1 MAGVLGGATAP
12 WFTAFAQENAK
23 NPKRQ
28 KSCILLWLSGGP
40 ATIDMW
46 DLKPGHE
53 NGGPFKELS
62 TDVPGLKLGE
72 PLQKLSKFGKDLAIV
87 RGMST
92 REGDHGRATYYLRT
106 GYVQQGALQYPTLGS
121 LFAKELGDPAS
132 EMPSFVS
139 ISPFR
144 QLNNAAFTSGYLGP
158 MFAPL
163 IVGEGSFGP
172 PPSGSMVD
180 ELLKV
185 QDLDRPKDIEE
196 SQATGRFD
204 LLKDLQNQFGSDRPN
219 LVVQSQHLAYQR
231 AVKLMK
237 SVGAKAFDLTTEKDK
252 TRDDYGRN
260 LFGQGCLLA
269 RRLVEQGVPF
279 IEVNLGGWDT
289 HQNNFDQVKN
299 LAGILDSGWASL
311 MADLRERGLL
321 ESTTILC
328 MGEFG
333 RTPKI
338 NGGRGRD
345 HFPNAWSAVLAG
357 GGIKG
362 GQAYGKTS
370 ADGTTVEEGKTDV
383 PDLLSTLALALG
395 IDYNKNNASNVGRPV
410 RVVDKVAKPIQSLI
424 G

>member
-1 MAGVLGGATAP
+1 
-12 WFTAFAQENAK
+12 
-23 NPKRQ
+23 
-28 KSCILLWLSGGP
+28 
-40 ATIDMW
+40 
-46 DLKPGHE
+46 
-53 NGGPFKELS
+53 
-62 TDVPGLKLGE
+62 
-72 PLQKLSKFGKDLAIV
+72 
-87 RGMST
+87 
-92 REGDHGRATYYLRT
+92 
-106 GYVQQGALQYPTLGS
+106 
-121 LFAKELGDPAS
+121 
-132 EMPSFVS
+132 
-139 ISPFR
+139 
-144 QLNNAAFTSGYLGP
+144 
-158 MFAPL
+158 
-163 IVGEGSFGP
+163 
-172 PPSGSMVD
+172 
-180 ELLKV
+180 
-185 QDLDRPKDIEE
+185 
-196 SQATGRFD
+196 
-204 LLKDLQNQFGSDRPN
+204 
-219 LVVQSQHLAYQR
+219 
-231 AVKLMK
+231 MK

-269 RRLVEQGVPF
+269 RRLVERGVPF